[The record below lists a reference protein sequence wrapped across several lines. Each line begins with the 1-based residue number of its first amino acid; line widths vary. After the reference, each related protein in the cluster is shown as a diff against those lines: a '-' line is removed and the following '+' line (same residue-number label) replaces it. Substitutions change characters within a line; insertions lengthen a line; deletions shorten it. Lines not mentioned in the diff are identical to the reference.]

1 MENEKFKISD
11 ETFRVIFKYCEV
23 PDLLN
28 KLLKSRKWKP
38 KVNSIFLEVLSSNLL
53 ANDEHVVLYLVGLDD
68 ETIAFSDSFESFL
81 DVISVN
87 TSTAIVNQDRSE
99 A

>member
-1 MENEKFKISD
+1 MQKFKISD

-28 KLLKSRKWKP
+28 KLLKSGKWKS

-53 ANDEHVVLYLVGLDD
+53 ANEHVLYLVGLDD

-87 TSTAIVNQDRSE
+87 ASTAIVNQDRSE

>member
-1 MENEKFKISD
+1 MQKFKISD

-28 KLLKSRKWKP
+28 KLLKSWKP

-53 ANDEHVVLYLVGLDD
+53 ANEHVLYLVGLDD

-87 TSTAIVNQDRSE
+87 ASTAIVNQDRSE

>member
-1 MENEKFKISD
+1 MQKFKISD

-28 KLLKSRKWKP
+28 KLLKSGKS

-53 ANDEHVVLYLVGLDD
+53 ANEHVLYLVGLDD

-87 TSTAIVNQDRSE
+87 ASTAIVNQDRSE